1 MLFLAWQETFLE
13 TVIVNGLKLWVY
25 KSTTL
30 QTATPYKPPPCK
42 TRRVNPCLFTK
53 QILKNLILYQLQL
66 LFL

>member
-30 QTATPYKPPPCK
+30 QTATLQNASRQPVFIYK
-42 TRRVNPCLFTK
+42 TNS
-53 QILKNLILYQLQL
+53 
-66 LFL
+66 